1 MSTTQTPDIDGAL
14 KSLVRA
20 KLPTRLEADLQHI
33 VNVLLSVPDS
43 HPATILVAAAM
54 TDRIARLYRIT
65 GCDDL
70 FYAASALG
78 AEVHSGLMGAIIEST
93 TKPPPKVAAPAEP
106 ETLSRSDNWRKDL
119 LRAVITADQEG
130 ELPVDLHVQMDG
142 CGPSGEGT
150 DKLRIRVEEVS
161 EIPDVLHLEVPR
173 RMERD
178 VEAKPKVA
186 APAEQDKAAKAETIE
201 KIARLAK
208 SDPDK
213 FGEFA
218 LQLALKARDTL
229 RTAGHATTEI
239 DEAIKGL
246 IGCRLTPDEAQVMC
260 DPIVRLLKDAPDVDA
275 AQAEHAVEHAVE
287 LAVAPDKAATEA
299 QQ

>member
-1 MSTTQTPDIDGAL
+1 MSTTTTQTPDIDHAIRVL
-14 KSLVRA
+14 IHA
-20 KLPTRLEADLQHI
+20 KLPPLLEEEAKHI
-33 VNVLLSVPDS
+33 YNVLNSSAALN
-43 HPATILVAAAM
+43 PATIDQVATAM
-54 TDRIARLYRIT
+54 ANRLARLHRLS
-65 GCDDL
+65 GCDALLD
-70 FYAASALG
+70 AASALG
-78 AEVHSGLMGAIIEST
+78 AKVRRHILGAEIE
-93 TKPPPKVAAPAEP
+93 PAAPAEP
-106 ETLSRSDNWRKDL
+106 
-119 LRAVITADQEG
+119 APA
-130 ELPVDLHVQMDG
+130 P
-142 CGPSGEGT
+142 
-150 DKLRIRVEEVS
+150 
-161 EIPDVLHLEVPR
+161 
-173 RMERD
+173 
-178 VEAKPKVA
+178 KPA

-275 AQAEHAVEHAVE
+275 AQAEHAVE
-287 LAVAPDKAATEA
+287 LAVAPDKAATEV

>member
-1 MSTTQTPDIDGAL
+1 MSTTQTPDIDRAISLLIQAKVPPRIEDHVRGQLAVL
-14 KSLVRA
+14 MSLAGGNPDWATSVATKSGENL
-20 KLPTRLEADLQHI
+20 
-33 VNVLLSVPDS
+33 
-43 HPATILVAAAM
+43 
-54 TDRIARLYRIT
+54 ARLARLS
-65 GCDDL
+65 GNRDLDD
-70 FYAASALG
+70 AARCLG
-78 AEVHSGLMGAIIEST
+78 AYDAF
-93 TKPPPKVAAPAEP
+93 
-106 ETLSRSDNWRKDL
+106 
-119 LRAVITADQEG
+119 
-130 ELPVDLHVQMDG
+130 
-142 CGPSGEGT
+142 
-150 DKLRIRVEEVS
+150 
-161 EIPDVLHLEVPR
+161 
-173 RMERD
+173 
-178 VEAKPKVA
+178 A

-229 RTAGHATTEI
+229 RTAGHATTEL

-275 AQAEHAVEHAVE
+275 AQAEHAVE
-287 LAVAPDKAATEA
+287 LAVAPDKAATEV